1 MPTFINLFTLSTEP
15 WSIGCAGMTRLAV
28 VISLL
33 GLLLLFSSASTPKT
47 VRVAAKVDAAVS
59 GRIEDPSL
67 CVVDVV
73 GAAAAAAAAA
83 VETSRLAVGLASDTI
98 SLRGMLLLSSTA
110 STAEASAAEASAAE
124 SSKIGGTLLCVVDA
138 VGTAAAAAV
147 ELTFGGVAN
156 GAGVEDGRS
165 AMAL

>member
-47 VRVAAKVDAAVS
+47 VLVAAKVSDAAEA

-73 GAAAAAAAAA
+73 GAAAAAAA

>member
-28 VISLL
+28 IISLL
-33 GLLLLFSSASTPKT
+33 LGLMLLFSSASG
-47 VRVAAKVDAAVS
+47 VAAKAKVSNAAEA
-59 GRIEDPSL
+59 GRIADPSL

-73 GAAAAAAAAA
+73 GAAAAAAAA
-83 VETSRLAVGLASDTI
+83 
-98 SLRGMLLLSSTA
+98 
-110 STAEASAAEASAAE
+110 
-124 SSKIGGTLLCVVDA
+124 
-138 VGTAAAAAV
+138 

-165 AMAL
+165 TMAL